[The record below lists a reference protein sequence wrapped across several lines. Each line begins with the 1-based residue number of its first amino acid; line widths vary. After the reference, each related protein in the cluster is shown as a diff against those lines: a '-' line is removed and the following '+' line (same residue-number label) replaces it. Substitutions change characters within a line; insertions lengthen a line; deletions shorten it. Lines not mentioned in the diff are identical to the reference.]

1 MIRCMPLLFSYGT
14 LQRDDVQQATFG
26 RSLIGHRDELP
37 GYELGQVK
45 IEDAA
50 VVAAIGLTHYANVI
64 FNGRAASRVTGT
76 ALEVTDAELTAADGY
91 EQDASYVRI
100 SVILASGKQA
110 WVYHHARSAS

>member
-14 LQRDDVQQATFG
+14 LQLDEVQRRTFG

-50 VVAAIGLTHYANVI
+50 VVAATGLTHNADVV
-64 FNGRAASRVTGT
+64 FNGRADSRVSGT
-76 ALEVTDAELTAADGY
+76 VLEVTDAELAAADLY
-91 EQDASYVRI
+91 EQDADYVRI
-100 SVILASGKQA
+100 TVGLASGKQA
-110 WVYHHARSAS
+110 WVYHHARSV